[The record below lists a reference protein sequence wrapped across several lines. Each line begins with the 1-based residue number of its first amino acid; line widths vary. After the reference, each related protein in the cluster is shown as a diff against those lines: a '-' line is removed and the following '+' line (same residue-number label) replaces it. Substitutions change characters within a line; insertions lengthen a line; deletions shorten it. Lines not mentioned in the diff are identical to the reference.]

1 MFKKSY
7 YLGICYISCVCTSI
21 NKRAR
26 LRNVGMKKHLLCMG
40 TFGCLFMSSCA
51 VYDLNYDAL
60 PSLEIGA
67 DYSNPPQQDADAP
80 AVVRGNWWDDFNRPE
95 LSAFIEQALQN
106 NQDIAAAIA
115 RIEQARALHTQT
127 RSGLLPQ
134 IDGTGN
140 ITDSRQGS
148 DGQRGT
154 GEAGAALSWE
164 VDLFGRLSQAAKA
177 DELETVARAEDL
189 NALKLSLSSDVANA
203 YFGAVA
209 ANKTLQLLGQQLKT
223 DQDLLDLIDLRL
235 QNGIGTKVE
244 VLQQQNQ
251 VTDSQSLIPPAK
263 AQLRVFE
270 NRLDVL
276 LGRSPDGKDRV
287 SPAEDMAFSADIPA
301 AGIPADLLLNRPDLR
316 AAKADLIAADADI
329 GAAIADRLPRLTL
342 DGSYLYTDTAA
353 FSGPVSMIMGS
364 FVQPLLDWGARRAT
378 VKRNK
383 AIYTER
389 LADFTQLYLEAV
401 EEVENALYQEQ
412 MQRDYIKRLH
422 KRAAVLQETVDETEA
437 LYAQGV
443 SDYLPVLN
451 ALQDLRAVERDL
463 VTQRLNL
470 ITYRIDLYRAL
481 GGNLS
486 ADDTTKG

>member
-1 MFKKSY
+1 M
-7 YLGICYISCVCTSI
+7 
-21 NKRAR
+21 
-26 LRNVGMKKHLLCMG
+26 
-40 TFGCLFMSSCA
+40 
-51 VYDLNYDAL
+51 
-60 PSLEIGA
+60 
-67 DYSNPPQQDADAP
+67 
-80 AVVRGNWWDDFNRPE
+80 
-95 LSAFIEQALQN
+95 
-106 NQDIAAAIA
+106 
-115 RIEQARALHTQT
+115 
-127 RSGLLPQ
+127 
-134 IDGTGN
+134 
-140 ITDSRQGS
+140 
-148 DGQRGT
+148 
-154 GEAGAALSWE
+154 
-164 VDLFGRLSQAAKA
+164 
-177 DELETVARAEDL
+177 
-189 NALKLSLSSDVANA
+189 
-203 YFGAVA
+203 
-209 ANKTLQLLGQQLKT
+209 LGQQLKT

-276 LGRSPDGKDRV
+276 LGTSPDGKDRV

-342 DGSYLYTDTAA
+342 DGSYLYTDTAT

-401 EEVENALYQEQ
+401 EEVENALYQEK
-412 MQRDYIKRLH
+412 MQRDYIKRLR